1 MCALRLSTGWARP
14 VMVKSSPKHDDDDLF
29 GGPRPPKD
37 APEDEARCG
46 SGDFVASGFL
56 SNGRQF
62 LEAR

>member
-1 MCALRLSTGWARP
+1 VTD
-14 VMVKSSPKHDDDDLF
+14 KSSQKHDEDDMF
-29 GGPRPPKD
+29 GGTQKPKD
-37 APEDEARCG
+37 AVEDEARCG

>member
-14 VMVKSSPKHDDDDLF
+14 VTDKSSQKHDEDDMF
-29 GGPRPPKD
+29 GGTQKPKD
-37 APEDEARCG
+37 AVEDEARCG

-62 LEAR
+62 LEAC